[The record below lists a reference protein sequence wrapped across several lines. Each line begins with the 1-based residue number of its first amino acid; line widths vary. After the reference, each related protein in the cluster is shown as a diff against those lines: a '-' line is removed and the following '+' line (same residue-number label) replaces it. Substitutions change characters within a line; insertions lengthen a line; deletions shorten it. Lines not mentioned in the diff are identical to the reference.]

1 MDHLTRSSLHLMD
14 SDDATILAK
23 SVDMEFGDFEEEPKQ
38 HVSKRLRLLPPSEV
52 TDVAMVVADAIKA
65 TLMAVKEELAAD
77 RAAAHAS
84 NSHVLSA
91 QPKALAEPDP
101 SHFFC
106 VNGHTVKTVCT
117 AMDRSLLAA
126 EHAQRLCKAA
136 ANVFETEAKTISDA
150 KVFIRD
156 VFRI

>member
-1 MDHLTRSSLHLMD
+1 MRSSLHLMD

-117 AMDRSLLAA
+117 MHCDGSFTSCSRACTAFVQGGG
-126 EHAQRLCKAA
+126 QR
-136 ANVFETEAKTISDA
+136 V
-150 KVFIRD
+150 RD
-156 VFRI
+156 GG

>member
-1 MDHLTRSSLHLMD
+1 MD

-38 HVSKRLRLLPPSEV
+38 HVSKRLTLLPPSEV

-84 NSHVLSA
+84 NSHVLS
-91 QPKALAEPDP
+91 LP
-101 SHFFC
+101 SRRPWQSRTP
-106 VNGHTVKTVCT
+106 VTSSVSTGT
-117 AMDRSLLAA
+117 L
-126 EHAQRLCKAA
+126 
-136 ANVFETEAKTISDA
+136 
-150 KVFIRD
+150 
-156 VFRI
+156 